1 MSYSRR
7 DNLTEGRAMK
17 KRLVAVILAA
27 GVLLVAAASASAQN
41 EGSPGLET
49 PATEVPEASQLPVSM
64 IVNSL
69 GERIPVQV
77 EIADTDL
84 ERQTG
89 LSGRTV
95 LAEDAGMLFVFD
107 QEQPLSFW
115 MKDTLIP
122 LSIAYVA
129 ADGRIVDIQD
139 MQPLDE
145 TPHPSAEPAQYALEV
160 NQGFFEERGV
170 AVGDAVELPVQGT
183 GESVAPTGAPAEVSD
198 VTVPNGAVGEGT

>member
-1 MSYSRR
+1 
-7 DNLTEGRAMK
+7 MK
-17 KRLVAVILAA
+17 RRLVLAVRVLGALLGAATSALAQSEA
-27 GVLLVAAASASAQN
+27 P
-41 EGSPGLET
+41 PGPET
-49 PATEVPEASQLPVSM
+49 PAATEPQASQLPVST

-77 EIADTDL
+77 EIADTEA

-89 LSGRTV
+89 LSRRPT
-95 LAEDAGMLFVFD
+95 LAEDAGMLFIFD

-122 LSIAYVA
+122 LSIAYISTE
-129 ADGRIVDIQD
+129 GRVVDIQD

-160 NQGFFEERGV
+160 NQGFFAERGV
-170 AVGDAVELPVQGT
+170 AVGDTVELPEQSI
-183 GESVAPTGAPAEVSD
+183 GESMAPTEVPVTTPEGTASD
-198 VTVPNGAVGEGT
+198 TATIGEGT